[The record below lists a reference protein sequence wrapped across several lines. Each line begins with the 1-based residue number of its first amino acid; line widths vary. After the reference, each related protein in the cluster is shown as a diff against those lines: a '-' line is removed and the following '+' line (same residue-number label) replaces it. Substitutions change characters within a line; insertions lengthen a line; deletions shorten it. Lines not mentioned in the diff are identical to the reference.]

1 MKCLRC
7 GYCCIHYN
15 VIIVKPGYKR
25 ITRASLIYKPGGQHC
40 PHLVFNKAIATC
52 VIHDKPF
59 YKRTPCFEF
68 TQIEASPED
77 DCRIGAGIRDNRIK
91 LNA

>member
-1 MKCLRC
+1 MK
-7 GYCCIHYN
+7 N
-15 VIIVKPGYKR
+15 
-25 ITRASLIYKPGGQHC
+25 SLMHKPGGQWC
-40 PHLVFNKAIATC
+40 PHLVFNESKASCA
-52 VIHDKPF
+52 IHDKPF

-68 TQIEASPED
+68 TQIEASPND